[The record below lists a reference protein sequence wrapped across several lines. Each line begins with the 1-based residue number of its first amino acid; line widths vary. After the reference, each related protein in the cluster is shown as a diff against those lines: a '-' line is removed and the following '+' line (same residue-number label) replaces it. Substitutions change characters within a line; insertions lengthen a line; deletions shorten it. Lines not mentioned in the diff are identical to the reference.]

1 MVTYDVITNCL
12 IPNMV
17 VDLPPQ
23 DFYLESGGRPKPR
36 QVVRGPGQNNEPD
49 MAFNLRQRIYP
60 NAYASTTDPMD
71 SVSAASH
78 RLLAAKEGHI
88 AIRSGDMEA
97 GQDPLVG
104 NPPGAWPPGH
114 PPLPHHHY
122 EMKMDREAYLHDNC
136 AQLGPH
142 KPVMNRFSNL

>member
-1 MVTYDVITNCL
+1 
-12 IPNMV
+12 MV

-23 DFYLESGGRPKPR
+23 DFYLESGGQPKPC
-36 QVVRGPGQNNEPD
+36 QVVRRPGQNNKPD
-49 MAFNLRQRIYP
+49 MAFNLHQRIYP

-71 SVSAASH
+71 SMSAASH

-88 AIRSGDMEA
+88 AIHSGDMEA

-114 PPLPHHHY
+114 PPLPRHHY
-122 EMKMDREAYLHDNC
+122 EMKMDREAYLHANC

-142 KPVMNRFSNL
+142 KPVTNRFSNL